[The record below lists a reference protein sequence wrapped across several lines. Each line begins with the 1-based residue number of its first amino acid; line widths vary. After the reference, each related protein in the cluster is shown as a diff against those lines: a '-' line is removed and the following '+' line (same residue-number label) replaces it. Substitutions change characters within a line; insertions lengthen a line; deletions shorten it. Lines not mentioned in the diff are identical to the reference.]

1 MNNRH
6 DDMGYLTF
14 VNILGT
20 IAVIVF
26 LGWLL

>member
-6 DDMGYLTF
+6 DDLGYLTF
-14 VNILGT
+14 VNVIGT
-20 IAVIVF
+20 IAAIAF